1 MTVKVLVAGD
11 ANLDL
16 VLGGDVVPR
25 FGQAEQLLDSA
36 QLVLGSSAGICA
48 SGLARLGVDVALV
61 ARIGHDLFGDQTI
74 HLLRANG
81 VDTTAVLRTDAP
93 TGISVILSAAAD
105 RAILT
110 LTGAMTTL
118 TTRDVLG
125 ALPGP
130 TATTPEPPTTT
141 LEPPTTTPEPPTTT
155 PEPPTTTPE
164 PDEGHLHVASFFLL
178 PGLAE
183 GLPELL
189 AHARAA
195 GLTTSLDTNWDPAE
209 RWAGVEACLPH
220 LDVLLPNA
228 AEAVAI
234 ARSVGADVADA
245 EAAAR
250 VLSARGPIVAVKDG
264 AAGGFAVAG
273 DLLVRAP
280 GLAVEV
286 VDTTGAGDSFDAGFL
301 CAWLAGEDLPT
312 AVRWGTAAGSLS
324 TRGFGGTGGQPT
336 RDELTSAVAGSG

>member
-1 MTVKVLVAGD
+1 LRSSRA
-11 ANLDL
+11 
-16 VLGGDVVPR
+16 
-25 FGQAEQLLDSA
+25 SA
-36 QLVLGSSAGICA
+36 
-48 SGLARLGVDVALV
+48 
-61 ARIGHDLFGDQTI
+61 GHDLFGDQTI
-74 HLLRANG
+74 HLLQDNG

-110 LTGAMTTL
+110 LAGAMTAL
-118 TTRDVLG
+118 TAGDVLG
-125 ALPGP
+125 ALPQHS
-130 TATTPEPPTTT
+130 TT
-141 LEPPTTTPEPPTTT
+141 
-155 PEPPTTTPE
+155 
-164 PDEGHLHVASFFLL
+164 DEGHLHVASFFLL

-189 AHARAA
+189 VHARAA

-209 RWAGVEACLPH
+209 CWAGVEACLPH

-234 ARSVGADVADA
+234 ARSLGADVADA

-250 VLSARGPIVAVKDG
+250 VLAARGPIVAVKDG

-273 DLLVRAP
+273 EQLVRAP

>member
-1 MTVKVLVAGD
+1 M
-11 ANLDL
+11 
-16 VLGGDVVPR
+16 
-25 FGQAEQLLDSA
+25 SA

-61 ARIGHDLFGDQTI
+61 ARVGGDLFGDQTI
-74 HLLRANG
+74 RLLQGNG
-81 VDTTAVLRTDAP
+81 VDTAGVLRTDAP
-93 TGISVILSAAAD
+93 TGISVILSAADD

-118 TTRDVLG
+118 TAGDVRGL
-125 ALPGP
+125 L
-130 TATTPEPPTTT
+130 TDLPTTT
-141 LEPPTTTPEPPTTT
+141 LEPA
-155 PEPPTTTPE
+155 
-164 PDEGHLHVASFFLL
+164 EGHLHVASFFLL
-178 PGLAE
+178 PGLAD
-183 GLPELL
+183 GLPGLL

-209 RWAGVEACLPH
+209 RWVGIEACLPH

-234 ARSVGADVADA
+234 ARSLGADVADA

-250 VLSARGPIVAVKDG
+250 VLAARGPVVAVKDG

-273 DLLVRAP
+273 DRLVRSP

-301 CAWLAGEDLPT
+301 CAWLAGEDLDT
-312 AVRWGTAAGSLS
+312 ALRWGTAAGSLS

-336 RDELTSAVAGSG
+336 RVELTAALAIASGPPVE

>member
-16 VLGGDVVPR
+16 VLAGDVVPR

-61 ARIGHDLFGDQTI
+61 ARVGGDLFGGETI
-74 HLLRANG
+74 RLLQDNG

-93 TGISVILSAAAD
+93 TGLSVILSGADD

-110 LTGAMTTL
+110 LTGAITM
-118 TTRDVLG
+118 LG
-125 ALPGP
+125 VEDIRQALRG
-130 TATTPEPPTTT
+130 
-141 LEPPTTTPEPPTTT
+141 LGG
-155 PEPPTTTPE
+155 
-164 PDEGHLHVASFFLL
+164 GHLHVASFFLL
-178 PGLAE
+178 PDLAAGLPDLLAE
-183 GLPELL
+183 
-189 AHARAA
+189 ARAA
-195 GLTTSLDTNWDPAE
+195 GFTTSLDTNWDPAE

-220 LDVLLPNA
+220 LDVFLPNA

-234 ARSVGADVADA
+234 ARSLGVDVADA

-250 VLSARGPIVAVKDG
+250 VLAAPGPIVAVKDG
-264 AAGGFAVAG
+264 AAGGFAVAEERV
-273 DLLVRAP
+273 VRAP
-280 GLAVEV
+280 GLAIDV

-301 CAWLAGEDLPT
+301 CAWLAGEDLAT

-324 TRGFGGTGGQPT
+324 TRGSGGTAGQPT
-336 RDELTSAVAGSG
+336 RAELTAALAAASGPAHAR